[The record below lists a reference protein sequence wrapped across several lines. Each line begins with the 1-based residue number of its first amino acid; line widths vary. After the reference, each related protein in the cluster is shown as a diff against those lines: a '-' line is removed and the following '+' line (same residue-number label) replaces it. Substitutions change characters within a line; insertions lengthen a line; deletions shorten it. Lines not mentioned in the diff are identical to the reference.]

1 MGKTG
6 IAEKS
11 GGIMKQIAV
20 FFPGIGYHCDKPL
33 LYFGQRIARET
44 GYQTIISLRYHCSAG
59 DIRGNPEKMRE
70 VGLSL
75 FSQAEET
82 LKEILWEQYDDI
94 LFVSKSVGT
103 AIAAAYAREH
113 KLVCRNVF
121 YTPVALTFAEN
132 PQNGIA
138 FTGTRDPWV
147 AADVVEEGCKQA
159 DVPLTVIQEADHSL
173 ETGFPMR
180 DLQILKNVMTETRR
194 YIQRGQSV

>member
-1 MGKTG
+1 
-6 IAEKS
+6 
-11 GGIMKQIAV
+11 MKQIAV

-33 LYFGQRIARET
+33 LYFSRKVTQEA
-44 GYQTIISLRYHCSAG
+44 GYPTIVSLRYHCPVS

-70 VGLSL
+70 AGLSL
-75 FSQAEET
+75 FSQAEEA
-82 LKEILWEQYDDI
+82 LKEISWEQYDDI

-147 AADVVEEGCKQA
+147 ATDIVEEGCKQA
-159 DVPLTVIQEADHSL
+159 GIPLTVIQEADHSL

-180 DLQILKNVMTETRR
+180 DLRILENIMTETRR
-194 YIQRGQSV
+194 YIQGRQSA